1 LTLIRRFCG
10 AREQEKRDLLQVLEW
25 CQGEMIMLLC
35 HHEYANLLLVVR
47 YDMTIQ
53 DEKRLDD
60 DTDLVTREM
69 GPSHGTPV
77 HHEDSIAS
85 SWAI

>member
-1 LTLIRRFCG
+1 
-10 AREQEKRDLLQVLEW
+10 
-25 CQGEMIMLLC
+25 
-35 HHEYANLLLVVR
+35 
-47 YDMTIQ
+47 MTIQ

-77 HHEDSIAS
+77 HHEDSIAHQVGPFES
-85 SWAI
+85 GTLATQTARLNLDPYHHL

>member
-1 LTLIRRFCG
+1 
-10 AREQEKRDLLQVLEW
+10 
-25 CQGEMIMLLC
+25 MLLC
-35 HHEYANLLLVVR
+35 HREYANLLLVVR

-60 DTDLVTREM
+60 DTDLVTCEM
-69 GPSHGTPV
+69 GPSHG
-77 HHEDSIAS
+77 SIAS